1 MRHAKTIGVSLILLG
16 TFLWVAPAHP
26 QDDQQPSVAEAA
38 RKARAQKKASEKPV
52 AVVTNDT
59 LEPPKL
65 KPEVTSATATEATLP
80 GGTASTQESPAS
92 GSATTSE
99 TKPATASEAADEEKD
114 AEAKKALEALKQEI
128 RELKKEVDLQQRAV
142 SLANEDFY
150 SKPDFSKDTNGKAK
164 LEAMMNEL
172 LQKKDELT
180 QLLAKLPAGESA
192 DEPKPEQPQQR

>member
-1 MRHAKTIGVSLILLG
+1 MWHAKTIGVSLILLG
-16 TFLWVAPAHP
+16 TFLRLEPAHA

-59 LEPPKL
+59 LEQQKL

-80 GGTASTQESPAS
+80 GGTASTQESPTS
-92 GSATTSE
+92 GSAAA
-99 TKPATASEAADEEKD
+99 KPATAPKAADEEKD

-142 SLANEDFY
+142 SLANDDFY

-192 DEPKPEQPQQR
+192 DEPKPAQPQQP